1 VASEKQLLLINQH
14 LRIMR
19 LIIAGI
25 FLLFLH
31 ASQAWS
37 QPKLLT
43 FEDAI
48 TTGLSN
54 NFSIRIIKN
63 DTEIAKNNN
72 SIGNAGFLPKL
83 GVNGSARES
92 VLTTETT
99 SSSGEVSKN
108 DKAGTSLLSLGASLD
123 WTLFDGFKMFIQKD
137 KLGLLQK
144 QGETSA
150 RVTIENVLSE
160 IIVTYYSI
168 IQNKNRLKVL
178 QDAIDFSNRR
188 RELIMRKY
196 QIGSASELGYLQSVV
211 DLNADSAAFLRQQV
225 ALKNA
230 KADLNLLMVADAASE
245 YEVSDTITFLSLPDY
260 QTLVSS
266 LGISNARIELAG
278 QNSAIAEMNYRLT
291 HSPKYP
297 QIDFFSDYNFNRS
310 KYDFGTTSRN
320 KNYGSAVGLSISYSL
335 FDGFSRR
342 RNSANA
348 LIQQE
353 NSDIQLQQV
362 TKEIE
367 SQVFQLYNDYQN
379 NLKLVKF
386 EAENVKIS
394 RRNTFIAFEK
404 YRLGELSDIDLR
416 QIQIKQLEAE
426 NSLLLAQFQ
435 AKEIETELLRISGKI
450 LSNK

>member
-1 VASEKQLLLINQH
+1 MLL
-14 LRIMR
+14 
-19 LIIAGI
+19 
-25 FLLFLH
+25 LH

-72 SIGNAGFLPKL
+72 TIGNAGFLPKL

-92 VLTTETT
+92 VLTSEIT

-108 DKAGTSLLSLGASLD
+108 DKAGTSSLSLGASLD

-266 LGISNARIELAG
+266 LGISNARIELAS

-310 KYDFGTTSRN
+310 KYDFGTTSLN
-320 KNYGSAVGLSISYSL
+320 KNYGSVVGLSISYSL

-450 LSNK
+450 LSDK

>member
-1 VASEKQLLLINQH
+1 MLL
-14 LRIMR
+14 
-19 LIIAGI
+19 
-25 FLLFLH
+25 LH

-72 SIGNAGFLPKL
+72 SIGNAGFLPTL

-99 SSSGEVSKN
+99 SSGGEISKN

-150 RVTIENVLSE
+150 RVTIENVVSE

-245 YEVSDTITFLSLPDY
+245 YEVSDTITFRSLPDY

-266 LGISNARIELAG
+266 LGISNARIELAS

-310 KYDFGTTSRN
+310 KYNFGTTSLN
-320 KNYGSAVGLSISYSL
+320 KNYGSAVGLSISYTL